1 MGDIKGANKLWKAV
15 EHTGVGL
22 DMIDLYLN
30 MVNSNFQSGDI
41 QIGLETAL
49 KYLELYRGKKPEG
62 ASASILMAASLVAFS
77 LEDKKSLQQMNDISQ
92 SMKKSLGNSAKF
104 GVAKTEILLNILNG
118 EYQKAITELE
128 DLKKG
133 NGDFWGSKYIAK
145 ETLPLIYIITGDYIK
160 AEAAISEHTKHLMV
174 SEKQTS
180 NLRGLVFLGK
190 GNYSQAISEF
200 TTYLG
205 LKNIYIAPDK
215 FKYYCKRAEAYEGL
229 KEFDKAKKDY
239 EAALVYK
246 PDYEVAITGLA
257 RLEGRIISER
267 KTDKAPPQ
275 ITITEPA
282 LARGLIVKAAGN
294 DVMIK
299 GIAAD
304 PAGLKFVTINGEKVY
319 SQEGGTFWG
328 SVALKEGVNKV
339 TVAATDFSGNT
350 GEQVFDI
357 ERPATVLALNA
368 PSAKEGKNYALLIG
382 CQNYDDINIPSLQDP
397 IPDAVKLKLILKN
410 NYSFSDEN
418 LFTLFNPEVSDFRKK
433 FLEIYEVIQPEDN
446 LVIFYAGHG
455 IWNEKEKKGLLDA
468 Y

>member
-1 MGDIKGANKLWKAV
+1 MRFLFFVYLILYIQNLSFGQSKEEIANYKLLSQSAKKYAKEAKDELKKKNIDKAESLYLQSLSVYPVYPLLDEFGDLFEYKKKINDIKSINIIYDSIINAYKKFEKVIIDVEGGGVFFTTHNYKYNTTKDIIPFIFKTKVSYNIDYGNELMKTGDIKGANKLWKAV

-239 EAALVYK
+239 EAALVY
-246 PDYEVAITGLA
+246 
-257 RLEGRIISER
+257 
-267 KTDKAPPQ
+267 
-275 ITITEPA
+275 
-282 LARGLIVKAAGN
+282 
-294 DVMIK
+294 
-299 GIAAD
+299 
-304 PAGLKFVTINGEKVY
+304 
-319 SQEGGTFWG
+319 
-328 SVALKEGVNKV
+328 
-339 TVAATDFSGNT
+339 
-350 GEQVFDI
+350 
-357 ERPATVLALNA
+357 
-368 PSAKEGKNYALLIG
+368 
-382 CQNYDDINIPSLQDP
+382 
-397 IPDAVKLKLILKN
+397 
-410 NYSFSDEN
+410 
-418 LFTLFNPEVSDFRKK
+418 
-433 FLEIYEVIQPEDN
+433 
-446 LVIFYAGHG
+446 
-455 IWNEKEKKGLLDA
+455 
-468 Y
+468 